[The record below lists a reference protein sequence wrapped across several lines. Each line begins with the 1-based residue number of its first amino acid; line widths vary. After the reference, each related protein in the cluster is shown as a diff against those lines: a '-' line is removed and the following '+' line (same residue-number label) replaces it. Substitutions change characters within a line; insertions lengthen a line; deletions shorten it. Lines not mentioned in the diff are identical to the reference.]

1 MTEPIMSGP
10 NDVFLV
16 RKVGSFMTSLFFACY
31 SNIIPIP
38 LTSRKA
44 VAARKESD
52 KMDSLPG
59 RRYRR
64 SGRNLRT
71 ATDGS
76 DKGELRDVIRN
87 LA

>member
-1 MTEPIMSGP
+1 
-10 NDVFLV
+10 
-16 RKVGSFMTSLFFACY
+16 
-31 SNIIPIP
+31 
-38 LTSRKA
+38 

-64 SGRNLRT
+64 SIRNLRT

-76 DKGELRDVIRN
+76 GKGELRDVIRN